1 MGNKQK
7 KSDSSFLIQG
17 AILAFA
23 SVAVGLIGMIYRVP
37 FANIIGDTGNGFYGC
52 AYEVYNIALLLTS
65 YSLPIAVSKLV
76 AARMS
81 KREYRNAQK
90 VLKGALLFAV
100 CAGGGV
106 ALAIFFG
113 ADFIATYIM
122 TSPLSAYALRVL
134 APCLFIVAVMGSVRG
149 YFQGIGTMVPTA
161 MSQIL
166 EQIVN
171 AVVSIAG
178 AYGLM
183 KVGAKVAKEKGNELI
198 GPAYG
203 AAGGTLGTVCGAAAG
218 LLFLLLLLAV
228 YRKVMRKQ
236 ARRDRSSHEETYVS
250 IIKILVMTAIPI
262 VLSSAIYNIS
272 GIIDQAIYNKVMYH
286 LGYTQKEYVSLWGIF
301 SGKYNV
307 LVRVPIGVANAF
319 GAAAVPTLTAAL
331 GEKNLHLV
339 RKKINLSM
347 QFTMIIAF
355 PCAVGYFTLSSGIMQ
370 LIFPGS
376 SDTASKLL
384 MLALFQ
390 VTFYCLST
398 VTNALLQGI
407 NLMTAPLHNAVKA
420 LAVHVVSILIFLLV
434 FKLNIY
440 SVVLAN
446 IVFAVV
452 MCLLNVHRIQQA
464 VNLKIEYMKT
474 FVKPFAA
481 SAIMGVCTW
490 LCYTGL
496 HMITGNAVSTIVSI
510 LVAVCV
516 YAVALIL
523 LKTVT
528 EEEIYQMPKGAVLVK
543 ILKKVHLLR

>member
-1 MGNKQK
+1 M
-7 KSDSSFLIQG
+7 
-17 AILAFA
+17 
-23 SVAVGLIGMIYRVP
+23 VYRIP
-37 FANIIGDTGNGFYGC
+37 FAQIIGDTGNGFYGC

-76 AARMS
+76 AARIS
-81 KREYRNAQK
+81 QGEYRNAQK

-100 CAGGGV
+100 CVGGGI
-106 ALAIFFG
+106 ALIIFFG

-122 TSPLSAYALRVL
+122 TSPLTAYALRVL
-134 APCLFIVAVMGSVRG
+134 APCLFIVAVMGSIRG
-149 YFQGIGTMVPTA
+149 YFQGIGSMVPTA
-161 MSQIL
+161 ASQIL

-183 KVGAKVAKEKGNELI
+183 KVGAKLAKEKGNELI
-198 GPAYG
+198 QPAFG

-218 LLFLLLLLAV
+218 LLFLLFVLFS

-236 ARRDRSSHEETYVS
+236 ARKDRTGSEETYAS

-272 GIIDQAIYNKVMYH
+272 GIIDQAIYNKSMYF

-331 GEKNLHLV
+331 AEGNLPMV
-339 RKKINLSM
+339 RKKVNLSI

-355 PCAVGYFTLSSGIMQ
+355 PCAVGYFTLASAIMQ

-376 SDTASKLL
+376 TSTASNLL
-384 MLALFQ
+384 MLALFN

-407 NLMTAPLHNAVKA
+407 NLMTAPLRHAVQA
-420 LAVHVVSILIFLLV
+420 LVVHIVSIVVLLLV

-446 IVFAVV
+446 IIFAIV
-452 MCLLNVHRIQQA
+452 MCFLNMRRIKREID
-464 VNLKIEYMKT
+464 LEIEYTKT
-474 FVKPFAA
+474 FIKPFAA
-481 SAIMGVCTW
+481 AAIMGVCTW
-490 LCYTGL
+490 LCYHGL
-496 HMITGNAVSTIVSI
+496 HLFVGNAISTLVSI
-510 LVAVCV
+510 ALAVCV
-516 YAVALIL
+516 YAVALVG

-528 EEEIYQMPKGAVLVK
+528 EEEIYQMPKGAMIVR
-543 ILKKVHLLR
+543 ILKKVHLLRIK